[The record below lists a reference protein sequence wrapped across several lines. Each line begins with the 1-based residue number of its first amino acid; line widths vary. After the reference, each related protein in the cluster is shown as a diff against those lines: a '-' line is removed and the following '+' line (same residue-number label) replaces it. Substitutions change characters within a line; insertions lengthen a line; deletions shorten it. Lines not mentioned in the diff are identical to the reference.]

1 MANIS
6 SLFLVN
12 LVVFFSFFSMQD
24 SGNFACFGPQAGS
37 NNAELSSLKLLHN
50 TLELVRYRLGGNWGK
65 LEILSREN
73 FPRIFLHNVA

>member
-1 MANIS
+1 MFRTAAS
-6 SLFLVN
+6 ELQV
-12 LVVFFSFFSMQD
+12 
-24 SGNFACFGPQAGS
+24 GS

-73 FPRIFLHNVA
+73 FPRIFLHNGAQNFLKSHSIFFVIKKQ